1 VRLKR
6 QVAATDRTPPS
17 VAATAHRL
25 PEACWYRRTV
35 SAGTT
40 GPSEYE
46 LTKRRV
52 TLCREGL
59 PERAVW
65 LVMKRTLGE
74 QPSYWY
80 SLSNAPLSSRV
91 PLFVWLSGVRWASEQ
106 GVEESKTAL
115 GMDH

>member
-1 VRLKR
+1 MRLKR
-6 QVAATDRTPPS
+6 QVAAKDRTPPS
-17 VAATAHRL
+17 VAATAHSL

-35 SAGTT
+35 SEGTK
-40 GPSEYE
+40 GPIEYE
-46 LTKRRV
+46 FTKRRV

-80 SLSNAPLSSRV
+80 SLQHCPA
-91 PLFVWLSGVRWASEQ
+91 Q
-106 GVEESKTAL
+106 
-115 GMDH
+115 